1 MNIIKNFYSSKI
13 GLLPTVVIFSTLL
26 VIATLLSVTFFFGN
40 VLQKVLEDQIGTRA
54 LSISKSISFMPQIIE
69 LVEKNDPDHE
79 LQEIITTIKRRY
91 FANVI

>member
-54 LSISKSISFMPQIIE
+54 LSIQNQFHLCLKS
-69 LVEKNDPDHE
+69 LN
-79 LQEIITTIKRRY
+79 
-91 FANVI
+91 